1 MHVHVC
7 LSSPILWAGW
17 LRQAVREVGLS
28 WACQCGRVGLMR
40 RSSRRNKG
48 FTGNRKRKKTIQ
60 VSSRDGNIKLEMRDF
75 VRLFKTSIEIEIMT
89 DR

>member
-1 MHVHVC
+1 
-7 LSSPILWAGW
+7 
-17 LRQAVREVGLS
+17 
-28 WACQCGRVGLMR
+28 MR